1 MQLISP
7 VAASLAF
14 IGSPPAYVNSDWASG
29 QSYAK
34 YAVRNYAP
42 SGTTR
47 YDYTCKIAHTSSSY
61 ITPSN
66 IWYWTK
72 GGLSTPTGGYTYTT
86 NVRES
91 NYPAWATGAAVAAW
105 STYYDAAN
113 HHDYLAPL
121 AIAAGTNTIRPSEAV
136 NSTDPAVAARWVDA
150 GASNAWAPFDG
161 LSNTYLQGY
170 NSSNVLVSP
179 ATFTFSSQLTTEA
192 GNRLFLSGLT
202 NVKTVSATI
211 TATVTASGAAW
222 GGTMVNPPATNLE
235 LTTWGV
241 CRRSVVLPFTE
252 VPVGHTL
259 TVAVSLTA
267 SNTDLPVQCSVCG
280 VGCGYTLGYT
290 EWGVDISL
298 LDFSR
303 KERDE
308 VYGTVDFIRRGNT
321 KLLRATCYMDVSEA
335 SGDVVHYVLQTHTG
349 RPLMLDFN
357 NSPSVIYDRLLV
369 YGFYSSVKT
378 VINAGTFEVLSI
390 DVEGLV
396 E

>member
-7 VAASLAF
+7 VAASLSF
-14 IGSPPAYVNSDWASG
+14 TGSSPTYVNSAWATSTA
-29 QSYAK
+29 YAK
-34 YAVRNYAP
+34 YAVRRYAP
-42 SGTTR
+42 SGSTY

-61 ITPSN
+61 ITPTN
-66 IWYWTK
+66 TWYWTK
-72 GGLSTPTGGYTYTT
+72 GGLSATTGGYTYTT

-105 STYYDAAN
+105 STSYDVAN
-113 HHDYLAPL
+113 HHACLAPL
-121 AIAAGTNTIRPSEAV
+121 ATVAGTNTFRPSEAV

-150 GASNAWAPFDG
+150 GASNAWAPFDE

-170 NSSNVLVSP
+170 DSSNALVSP
-179 ATFTFSSQLTTEA
+179 VTFTFSSQLTTES
-192 GNRLFLSGLT
+192 GNKLFLSGLT
-202 NVKTVSATI
+202 NVKTVSATV
-211 TATVTASGAAW
+211 TATVTATGAAW
-222 GGTMVNPPATNLE
+222 SGTMVNPPDAHLE

-241 CRRSVVLPFTE
+241 CRRSAVLSFTE

-267 SNTDLPVQCSVCG
+267 SNTSLPVQCSVCG
-280 VGCGYTLGYT
+280 VGYGYALGYT
-290 EWGVDISL
+290 EWGVEISL

-308 VYGTVDFIRRGNT
+308 VYGTVDFIRRGST
-321 KLLRATCYMDVSEA
+321 KLLRATCYMDLSEA
-335 SGDVVHYVLQTHTG
+335 SGDVVHYVLQDHTG

-357 NSPSVIYDRLLV
+357 NSTTVVYDRLMV